1 MKKIIALFLALLIS
15 AFNGAFAFSEVY
27 YLKNVTPATIQPSVL
42 NGFYSQN
49 FKLIDQKN
57 PYYAKSTKNSE
68 DYAVVILQQ
77 SGNNMF
83 YYYQSNNNKRINK
96 YILKAARRAGIDYE
110 QSFNANIIG
119 TFDDIAKRTI
129 STSGLNTQNAYVF
142 NDNEPAYSSIYSI
155 STTASNQKK
164 QNTNTYK
171 GYVANVESG
180 TKINVYLQSAINTSS
195 AVEGDRVIAVL
206 TNDLK
211 YNGYVVAP
219 QGSLVYGI
227 LTKARHATYGSRNGR
242 VIIDFNQ
249 LVTPEG
255 KTFNIETE
263 KIDFTVTNEGKLSKV
278 ASNAAVGAAVGALSG
293 LLIGALSGHVG
304 VSTAIGAGVGAGGAL
319 IGGVAERGV
328 DAEIPSFTEMEIT
341 LTKPFSTTVSY

>member
-1 MKKIIALFLALLIS
+1 MKKIIALFLALLLTS
-15 AFNGAFAFSEVY
+15 LNGAFAFSEVY
-27 YLKNVTPATIQPSVL
+27 YLKNATPSAIQPSVL
-42 NGFYSQN
+42 NAFYSQN
-49 FKLIDQKN
+49 FKVVDNKN
-57 PYYAKSTKNSE
+57 PYYAISTKNSQ

-77 SGNNMF
+77 SGNNSF
-83 YYYQSNNNKRINK
+83 YYYQSNNNKKINK
-96 YILKAARRAGIDYE
+96 YIIKAVKRAGIDYE
-110 QSFNANIIG
+110 QSYNVNIIG

-129 STSGLNTQNAYVF
+129 STAGSQTKNTYVF
-142 NDNEPAYSSIYSI
+142 SDNEPAYSSSYN
-155 STTASNQKK
+155 STIAQTVQK

-171 GYVANVESG
+171 GYVANVDSG

-195 AVEGDRVIAVL
+195 AVEGDRIIAVL
-206 TNDLK
+206 TEDLT
-211 YNGYVVAP
+211 YNGYVIAP

-227 LTKARHATYGSRNGR
+227 LTKARHATYGSRNGK

-263 KIDFTVTNEGKLSKV
+263 KIDFTVTNEGKVSRV
-278 ASNAAVGAAVGALSG
+278 ASNVAVGAAVGVLTG
-293 LLIGALSGHVG
+293 LLVGALSGHVG
-304 VSTAIGAGVGAGGAL
+304 PAAAIGAGVGAGGAL

-341 LTKPFSTTVSY
+341 LTKPFSATVGY